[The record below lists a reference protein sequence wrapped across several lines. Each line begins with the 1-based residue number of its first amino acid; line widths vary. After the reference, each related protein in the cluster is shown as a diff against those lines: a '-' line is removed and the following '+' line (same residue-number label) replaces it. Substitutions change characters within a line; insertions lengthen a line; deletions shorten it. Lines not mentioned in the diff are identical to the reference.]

1 MLKIAL
7 LVLMGLVLGAIGGG
21 ALGLG
26 AGLAWIELFASGAF
40 NGQSGSLVLFTFTPL
55 GAVVGGLAGA
65 LLFVFFAV
73 RDSEIAL
80 ESERFRKR

>member
-1 MLKIAL
+1 MAL
-7 LVLMGLVLGAIGGG
+7 LALMGLVLGAIGGG

-26 AGLAWIELFASGAF
+26 AGLTWLELSASGGF
-40 NGQSGSLVLFTFTPL
+40 NGQSGSMVLLTFTPL

-80 ESERFRKR
+80 ESETFRKR